1 MGLNSVLITLSLV
14 AQLTTEPTPSE
25 ARIETAQVFFI
36 DDVEVPAQETGL
48 LMRVYAREGDLVE
61 EGQPLVHLDDRK
73 PQLTM
78 QVADLERAAALARA
92 EDEIE
97 VEYALATLEL
107 AETELAKD
115 QEINKRSPGSVP
127 ESDIRHKRLAVH
139 RARLQIDRS
148 RLDKHLAEVQAE
160 VQSAAVMAAEETMRR
175 CQIVAPF
182 DGMIVD
188 VLRQESEWVNAGE
201 PVLRIARL
209 NRLRVDGLLNAAEFN
224 AQEVADRPVTVE
236 VRLARG
242 RRVQFQG
249 QVVFVSP
256 LVQAGNK
263 YRIRAEVDNR
273 LDGGHW
279 ILRPGLPT
287 AMTIHVASSPA
298 AASPTADRS
307 DRLCRSRDDSP
318 LAPIR
323 VENEIAI
330 SNTNCE

>member
-1 MGLNSVLITLSLV
+1 MALSTLLLALSAV
-14 AQLTTEPTPSE
+14 AQPSADPTASE
-25 ARIETAQVFFI
+25 ARVETAQVFFI
-36 DDVEVPAQETGL
+36 DDVEVPAQETGML
-48 LMRVYAREGDLVE
+48 KRVFAREGDLVE
-61 EGQPLVHLDDRK
+61 EGQLLVHLDDRK
-73 PQLTM
+73 PQLAR
-78 QVADLERAAALARA
+78 QVADLERAAAMTRA

-97 VEYALATLEL
+97 VDYALATLEL

-115 QEINKRSPGSVP
+115 LEINKRSPGSVP

-160 VQSAAVMAAEETMRR
+160 VQGAAVLSAEETIRR

-182 DGMIVD
+182 DGMVVD

-209 NRLRVDGLLNAAEFN
+209 NRLRVDGLLNAADFN

-242 RRVQFQG
+242 KRVQFQG

-263 YRIRAEVDNR
+263 YRIRAEVENQ

-287 AMTIHVASSPA
+287 SMTIHLAQRPPA
-298 AASPTADRS
+298 TRQAAEPARA
-307 DRLCRSRDDSP
+307 RR
-318 LAPIR
+318 
-323 VENEIAI
+323 
-330 SNTNCE
+330 

>member
-1 MGLNSVLITLSLV
+1 MPLSSLLIILALV
-14 AQLTTEPTPSE
+14 AQTRAEPAPLT

-48 LMRVYAREGDLVE
+48 LMRVFAREGDLVE
-61 EGQPLVHLDDRK
+61 EGQLLVHLDDRK

-78 QVADLERAAALARA
+78 QAADFERAAALARA
-92 EDEIE
+92 QDEIE
-97 VEYALATLEL
+97 VEYALASHDL

-115 QEINKRSPGSVP
+115 LEINKRSPGSVP
-127 ESDIRHKRLAVH
+127 ETDIRHKRLAVH

-148 RLDKHLAEVQAE
+148 RLDKHLAELQAD
-160 VQSAAVMAAEETMRR
+160 VQSAAVMAAEETIRR
-175 CQIVAPF
+175 CQIAAPF
-182 DGMIVD
+182 DGMVVD
-188 VLRQESEWVNAGE
+188 VFRQESEWVNAGE

-242 RRVQFQG
+242 RRVQFEG
-249 QVVFVSP
+249 QVIFVSP
-256 LVQAGNK
+256 HVQAGNK

-287 AMTIHVASSPA
+287 SMTIHLAQSGSSF
-298 AASPTADRS
+298 
-307 DRLCRSRDDSP
+307 DS
-318 LAPIR
+318 AR
-323 VENEIAI
+323 R
-330 SNTNCE
+330 

>member
-1 MGLNSVLITLSLV
+1 MLLHSLLLVLSLV
-14 AQLTTEPTPSE
+14 TQARPEQPPTE
-25 ARIETAQVFFI
+25 ARVETAQVFFI

-48 LMRVYAREGDLVE
+48 LRRVYAREGDLVDE
-61 EGQPLVHLDDRK
+61 NQLLVQLDDRK

-78 QVADLERAAALARA
+78 RVADLERAVALARA

-97 VEYALATLEL
+97 VEYALASHEL

-115 QEINKRSPGSVP
+115 MEINKRSPGSVP
-127 ESDIRHKRLAVH
+127 ETDIRHKRLAVH
-139 RARLQIDRS
+139 RSRLQIDRS
-148 RLDKHLAEVQAE
+148 RLDKHLAEMQSEVQA
-160 VQSAAVMAAEETMRR
+160 AAVLAAEETIRR
-175 CQIVAPF
+175 CQIAAPF
-182 DGMIVD
+182 DGMVVD
-188 VLRQESEWVNAGE
+188 VFRQESEWVNAGE

-209 NRLRVDGLLNAAEFN
+209 NHLRVDGLLNAAEFN

-256 LVQAGNK
+256 QVQAGNK
-263 YRIRAEVDNR
+263 YRVRAEVENQ

-287 AMTIHVASSPA
+287 SMTIH
-298 AASPTADRS
+298 
-307 DRLCRSRDDSP
+307 
-318 LAPIR
+318 LAPPAPTSSVGLR
-323 VENEIAI
+323 
-330 SNTNCE
+330 